1 MLLLFLGGLSCFV
14 PFPIIYRLASTERC
28 LVFDRDQQFVFCIL
42 FSCFCKV
49 LLLIRAFLVGS
60 EEKSLIQYITRFFM
74 LYTYFFFVY
83 FLEIPLSIECTTLI
97 NNKPK
102 SCLWLLRVKHPAML
116 PVAVYDQSRIF
127 DIRLKPKF
135 SFLKIRP
142 SAEGIKVWS
151 FVNFNFVEC
160 IKYNLLDFCNYLLV
174 TANFPLENNRVLL
187 WWLSVVTTL

>member
-1 MLLLFLGGLSCFV
+1 MFLKNRSNEIRIRREPPVSCFV

-49 LLLIRAFLVGS
+49 LLLIGAFLVGS

-116 PVAVYDQSRIF
+116 PVAVYDRSRIF
-127 DIRLKPKF
+127 GIRPKPKF
-135 SFLKIRP
+135 SF
-142 SAEGIKVWS
+142 
-151 FVNFNFVEC
+151 
-160 IKYNLLDFCNYLLV
+160 
-174 TANFPLENNRVLL
+174 
-187 WWLSVVTTL
+187 